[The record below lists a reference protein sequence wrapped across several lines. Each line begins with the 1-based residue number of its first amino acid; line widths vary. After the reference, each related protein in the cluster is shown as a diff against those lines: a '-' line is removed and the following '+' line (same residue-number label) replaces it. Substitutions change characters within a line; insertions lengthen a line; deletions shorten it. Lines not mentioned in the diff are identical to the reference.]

1 MDDDDLDEVLE
12 DGDQP
17 VATPPQSFTN
27 GQFHGVVRTAF
38 SDGDSVLNTWNTLLS
53 DNVRTTRISTCKG
66 TFGPIVV
73 DYCPVHNDPNE
84 PSKFTMS
91 PLTLSNYRT
100 MKRCLVSR
108 IQRYCTAQHAV
119 ALNGWWA
126 VGTLDLTNKAYNFD
140 TVYLSISGTMCSFSI
155 LR

>member
-53 DNVRTTRISTCKG
+53 DNVRTTRISTCNGK
-66 TFGPIVV
+66 FGPIVV
-73 DYCPVHNDPNE
+73 DPCPVHNDPNE
-84 PSKFTMS
+84 PSKFTM
-91 PLTLSNYRT
+91 TIVT
-100 MKRCLVSR
+100 
-108 IQRYCTAQHAV
+108 
-119 ALNGWWA
+119 
-126 VGTLDLTNKAYNFD
+126 TN
-140 TVYLSISGTMCSFSI
+140 S
-155 LR
+155 